1 MSDVFDDSYEQ
12 HLHHHK
18 KERLYPNRPYLY
30 LFVGE
35 IINPIS
41 DNNKKFFKYGISTCM
56 YHRIYTYNN
65 SGDNFKF
72 NIGNFRVANNIEEVR
87 NAETLMKRLV
97 IKIANNDNVKE
108 PILIK
113 CGGQSEAFYL
123 NSTGIKMFNKI
134 MQCFFKDA
142 RPLNII
148 CDSISP
154 GIDICMSFIKIR
166 DKGNNKNDMLD
177 DYRVVVNKKYPEYRQ
192 NLINMLIESGKSE
205 KYAINITGFI
215 NKLSKKL
222 EYNNNDYNFL
232 NRVTDVCTL
241 LDKTN
246 RYYNRHFNN
255 IKIVVNTLYN
265 DELLNKY
272 MDMK

>member
-12 HLHHHK
+12 HLYHHK
-18 KERLYPNRPYLY
+18 KERLYPNRAYLY
-30 LFVGE
+30 LFLGE

-41 DNNKKFFKYGISTCM
+41 KNYKKFFKAGISSCI
-56 YHRIYTYNN
+56 HNRINKYSN

-72 NIGNFRVANNIEEVR
+72 NTGHFRVANNIEEVR
-87 NAETLMKRLV
+87 NAETLIKRL
-97 IKIANNDNVKE
+97 IKITNMDNVKE

-123 NSTGIKMFNKI
+123 NSTGIKMFNNI

-148 CDSISP
+148 CDSIAP

-166 DKGNNKNDMLD
+166 DKVNNNMLD
-177 DYRVVVNKKYPEYRQ
+177 DNRIIVNKKYPEHRQ

-205 KYAINITGFI
+205 KYAINITAFI
-215 NKLSKKL
+215 NKLSKQL

-246 RYYNRHFNN
+246 KYYNRHFNN